1 MSSLN
6 AVENESTADGR
17 TARRDRNREIVLD
30 ATIELF
36 SEGNMSPG
44 AIDVAE
50 RSGLSLRSVYRY
62 FEDIDALTA
71 AAVTRFQERFA
82 GMYQLDAL
90 GEGPLD
96 ERISRLVD
104 HRFNMYLIAGNVMK
118 MGTALAAHD
127 DFMRGRIANLRALF
141 SQQVDE
147 MFAPEFDSL
156 SPEVRAETKLAVEA
170 THSVGAFDYLLQLR
184 AIDSAQAKAVI
195 IRQIAALFA
204 FVA

>member
-62 FEDIDALTA
+62 FEDMDALTA

-82 GMYQLDAL
+82 GAYLLDGL
-90 GEGPLD
+90 GEGALD
-96 ERISRLVD
+96 ARISRLVE
-104 HRFNMYLIAGNVMK
+104 HRVGLYLAAGSVMK
-118 MGTALAAHD
+118 MANTLAVHDEFIRTRTTA
-127 DFMRGRIANLRALF
+127 RRALF
-141 SQQVDE
+141 SQQIDE
-147 MFAPEFDSL
+147 MFAPEFNAL
-156 SPEVRAETKLAVEA
+156 SPEVMAETKLAVEA
-170 THSVGAFDYLLQLR
+170 THSIGALDYLLQLR
-184 AIDSAQAKAVI
+184 AVGPAQAKAVI
-195 IRQIAALFA
+195 IRQITALFA

>member
-1 MSSLN
+1 M
-6 AVENESTADGR
+6 ENESTADGR

-50 RSGLSLRSVYRY
+50 RSGLSLRSMYRY
-62 FEDIDALTA
+62 FEDIEALTI
-71 AAVTRFQERFA
+71 AAVTRFHERFA
-82 GMYQLDAL
+82 GMYVLDAL

-96 ERISRLVD
+96 ERIFRLVE
-104 HRFNMYLIAGNVMK
+104 HRFNMYVAAGSFMK
-118 MGTALAAHD
+118 TGTALAAHD

-147 MFAPEFDSL
+147 MFAPELDAL

-170 THSVGAFDYLLQLR
+170 THSIGAFDYLLQLR
-184 AIDSAQAKAVI
+184 AVDPAVAKAVV
-195 IRQIAALFA
+195 IRQITALFA